1 MFIPLVAAKAGTQIT
16 NPEQAFLES
25 RLRGNE
31 RLGLVHASRSL
42 SLICGAAFVFAI
54 AIPGAHSD
62 ASAEDATVTV
72 FAAASLKNALDDV
85 DQAFTRKSGVRVVAS
100 YAASSALIKQIEN
113 GAPADVFVSAD
124 LDWMDYG
131 ARHKLIKQDTRVDLL
146 GNQLDALFA
155 DVPTI
160 ISQVRAGRLK
170 PLAATAQERSEIFP
184 DGKREDRGDRPRFR
198 SRAPCR
204 RWPHRDR
211 RCARGADRQIRQG
224 CARETRALGE
234 RRTQARDDRE
244 RARGAHAGRARRSGA
259 RHRLCDRRRGGAKR
273 EGRRHVSRRF
283 ASTDRLSGG
292 IDGGRQAAGRAVSR
306 VPPLGRSPRGVSTIR
321 IHIPGEGGIVR
332 ICLVS
337 LPAKAG
343 NPVSTESWARDRH
356 ETSAV
361 ILDAPL
367 SRSMTAE

>member
-131 ARHKLIKQDTRVDLL
+131 ARHKLIKQDTSVDLL
-146 GNQLDALFA
+146 GNQLVLIAPKEAGIPLPYHPPQAENGRIGVIGPGFDLARLA
-155 DVPTI
+155 GDGRIVTGD
-160 ISQVRAGRLK
+160 VRAVPIGKYAKAALEK
-170 PLAATAQERSEIFP
+170 LGLWASVAPKLAMTENV
-184 DGKREDRGDRPRFR
+184 
-198 SRAPCR
+198 RAALTLV
-204 RWPHRDR
+204 
-211 RCARGADRQIRQG
+211 ARGEA
-224 CARETRALGE
+224 ALGIVYATDAAAE
-234 RRTQARDDRE
+234 PNAKVVGMFPADSHPPIVYPAALTAAAKPPAAQYLAFL
-244 RARGAHAGRARRSGA
+244 RS
-259 RHRLCDRRRGGAKR
+259 
-273 EGRRHVSRRF
+273 
-283 ASTDRLSGG
+283 
-292 IDGGRQAAGRAVSR
+292 AAARAVFQR
-306 VPPLGRSPRGVSTIR
+306 YGFTYL
-321 IHIPGEGGIVR
+321 
-332 ICLVS
+332 
-337 LPAKAG
+337 
-343 NPVSTESWARDRH
+343 AR
-356 ETSAV
+356 
-361 ILDAPL
+361 
-367 SRSMTAE
+367 AEL

>member
-146 GNQLDALFA
+146 GNQLVLIAPKEAEIPLPYHPPQAENGRIGVLAPALDLARVSGDASTVTGQLRA
-155 DVPTI
+155 VPLGN
-160 ISQVRAGRLK
+160 SSKAPREQDGVRA
-170 PLAATAQERSEIFP
+170 T
-184 DGKREDRGDRPRFR
+184 
-198 SRAPCR
+198 
-204 RWPHRDR
+204 
-211 RCARGADRQIRQG
+211 
-224 CARETRALGE
+224 
-234 RRTQARDDRE
+234 
-244 RARGAHAGRARRSGA
+244 
-259 RHRLCDRRRGGAKR
+259 
-273 EGRRHVSRRF
+273 
-283 ASTDRLSGG
+283 
-292 IDGGRQAAGRAVSR
+292 
-306 VPPLGRSPRGVSTIR
+306 
-321 IHIPGEGGIVR
+321 
-332 ICLVS
+332 
-337 LPAKAG
+337 
-343 NPVSTESWARDRH
+343 
-356 ETSAV
+356 
-361 ILDAPL
+361 
-367 SRSMTAE
+367 